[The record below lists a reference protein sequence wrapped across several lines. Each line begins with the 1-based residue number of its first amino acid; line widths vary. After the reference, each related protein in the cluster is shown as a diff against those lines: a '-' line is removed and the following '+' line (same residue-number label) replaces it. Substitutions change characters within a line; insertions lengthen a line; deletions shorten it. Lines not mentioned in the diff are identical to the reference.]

1 VVPGWPYVASV
12 VVTRGTRVVT
22 IRFPKIPIVVKSL
35 TMDNRRFFLWTALAA
50 ILIMMWTSWEQEYGP
65 KEPVKPI
72 AETQVDHTV
81 PTAPSI
87 PTAESDKAATVTPAQ
102 TAKEAKLKSGQKIR
116 VLTDLLEV
124 EIDTY
129 GGDIRSALLRTY
141 PVELHKL
148 DEPFQLLNDNSKTL
162 FIAQSG
168 LIGKGGVYPN
178 HKTLYRASQTRY
190 ELKQG
195 EKDLQVVLTW
205 RAPDGVTYDKI
216 FKFKRNSYVI
226 DVRYQ
231 VHNNTKKTWQGY
243 FYGQLQRIPPPEQ
256 TGLFRLPT
264 YSGGAIYTP
273 DEKYEKI
280 SYSDMEKHDLARKT
294 TGGWA
299 AILQHYFVVSWMDQP
314 KETGELY
321 TRHLSDSHYVI
332 GLKQTTPVTVNAG
345 QVGSAGMD
353 LYVGPKEHNR
363 LQTLVEGMNKTVD
376 FGKLTFIA
384 SPLFWLLRH
393 IEGIVGNWGW
403 SIILLTM
410 LLKLV
415 FYPLNNASYQSMA
428 KMRRLAPKQ
437 AALKERYKDDKQ
449 RYNQAIMEMYKT
461 EKLNPMAGCLPM
473 FIQIPVF
480 IALYWVLLESVE
492 MRQAPFILWIHDLSA
507 PDPYFVL
514 PILMGIS
521 MFATTWLTPST
532 DPTQRKIFMA
542 MPVVMTVFFLF
553 FPAGL
558 VLYWFVNNVLQFIQQ
573 LHITR
578 RIEAANK

>member
-1 VVPGWPYVASV
+1 VVPGWRYVVSV
-12 VVTRGTRVVT
+12 VVTRGTRAVT
-22 IRFPKIPIVVKSL
+22 IRFLKHPTDVKSL

-50 ILIMMWTSWEQEYGP
+50 ILIMLWTSWEQEYGP
-65 KEPVKPI
+65 KEPAQPI
-72 AETQVDHTV
+72 AETQVDHTL
-81 PTAPSI
+81 PTTPSV
-87 PTAESDKAATVTPAQ
+87 PTAESETPKAAPATPSVKAV
-102 TAKEAKLKSGQKIR
+102 KLKSGKKIR

-129 GGDIRSALLRTY
+129 GGDIRSARLRTY
-141 PVELHKL
+141 PVALHKT
-148 DEPFQLLNDNSKTL
+148 DEPFQLLNDDSKSL
-162 FIAQSG
+162 YVAQSG
-168 LIGKGGVYPN
+168 LIGKGSVYPN
-178 HKTLYRASQTRY
+178 HKTLYRAGNTRY

-195 EKDLQVVLTW
+195 ENDLQVVLTW
-205 RAPDGVTYDKI
+205 RAPNGVAYDKV
-216 FKFKRNSYVI
+216 FNFKRDSYVI
-226 DVRYQ
+226 DVSYR
-231 VHNNTKKTWQGY
+231 VHNNTKTTWQGY

-273 DEKYEKI
+273 DDKYEKI
-280 SYSDMEKHDLARKT
+280 SYSDMEKNNLARKT

-299 AILQHYFVVSWMDQP
+299 AILQHYFVVSWMDPPKQP
-314 KETGELY
+314 GELY
-321 TRHLSDSHYVI
+321 TRHLDDNHYVI
-332 GLKQTTPVTVNAG
+332 GLKQTTPVTVKAG
-345 QVGSAGMD
+345 QTGTAGME
-353 LYVGPKEHNR
+353 LFVGPKEHNR
-363 LQTLVEGMNKTVD
+363 LQHLVEGMNKTVD

-384 SPLFWLLRH
+384 SPLFWLLRN
-393 IEGIVGNWGW
+393 IEHLVGNWGW

-449 RYNQAIMEMYKT
+449 RYNQAIMEMYKA

>member
-1 VVPGWPYVASV
+1 
-12 VVTRGTRVVT
+12 
-22 IRFPKIPIVVKSL
+22 
-35 TMDNRRFFLWTALAA
+35 M
-50 ILIMMWTSWEQEYGP
+50 
-65 KEPVKPI
+65 
-72 AETQVDHTV
+72 
-81 PTAPSI
+81 
-87 PTAESDKAATVTPAQ
+87 
-102 TAKEAKLKSGQKIR
+102 
-116 VLTDLLEV
+116 
-124 EIDTY
+124 
-129 GGDIRSALLRTY
+129 
-141 PVELHKL
+141 
-148 DEPFQLLNDNSKTL
+148 
-162 FIAQSG
+162 
-168 LIGKGGVYPN
+168 
-178 HKTLYRASQTRY
+178 
-190 ELKQG
+190 
-195 EKDLQVVLTW
+195 
-205 RAPDGVTYDKI
+205 
-216 FKFKRNSYVI
+216 
-226 DVRYQ
+226 
-231 VHNNTKKTWQGY
+231 
-243 FYGQLQRIPPPEQ
+243 
-256 TGLFRLPT
+256 
-264 YSGGAIYTP
+264 
-273 DEKYEKI
+273 
-280 SYSDMEKHDLARKT
+280 
-294 TGGWA
+294 
-299 AILQHYFVVSWMDQP
+299 
-314 KETGELY
+314 
-321 TRHLSDSHYVI
+321 
-332 GLKQTTPVTVNAG
+332 
-345 QVGSAGMD
+345 
-353 LYVGPKEHNR
+353 
-363 LQTLVEGMNKTVD
+363 
-376 FGKLTFIA
+376 
-384 SPLFWLLRH
+384 RH

-449 RYNQAIMEMYKT
+449 RYNQAIMEMYKA

>member
-1 VVPGWPYVASV
+1 MDVVI
-12 VVTRGTRVVT
+12 RGTRVGT
-22 IRFPKIPIVVKSL
+22 IRFPKHPIVAKSL

-50 ILIMMWTSWEQEYGP
+50 ILIMLWTSWQQEYGP
-65 KEPVKPI
+65 KEPPKPI

-81 PTAPSI
+81 PTTPSV
-87 PTAESDKAATVTPAQ
+87 PTAETEKPATATIEAPS
-102 TAKEAKLKSGQKIR
+102 AKTVQLKSGKKIR

-129 GGDIRSALLRTY
+129 GGDIRSAKLRTY
-141 PVELHKL
+141 PVALHKT
-148 DEPFQLLNDNSKTL
+148 DEPFQLLNDDSKTL
-162 FIAQSG
+162 YVAQSG
-168 LIGKGGVYPN
+168 LIGKGGEYPN
-178 HKTLYRASQTRY
+178 HKTLYRASNTRY

-195 EKDLQVVLTW
+195 EKELQVVLTW
-205 RAPDGVTYDKI
+205 RAPNGVVYDKI
-216 FKFKRNSYVI
+216 FKFKRDSYVI
-226 DVRYQ
+226 DVSYQ
-231 VHNNTKKTWQGY
+231 VHNKTNKTWQGY

-273 DEKYEKI
+273 DDKYEKI
-280 SYSDMEKHDLARKT
+280 SYSDMEKNNLARKT

-299 AILQHYFVVSWMDQP
+299 AILQHYFVVSWMDPP
-314 KETGELY
+314 KQAGELY
-321 TRHLSDSHYVI
+321 TRHLDDNHYVI
-332 GLKQTTPVTVNAG
+332 GLKQTTPVTVQAG
-345 QVGSAGMD
+345 QTGTAGME
-353 LYVGPKEHNR
+353 LFVGPKEHNR

-384 SPLFWLLRH
+384 SPLFWLLRN
-393 IEGIVGNWGW
+393 IEHLVGNWGW

-449 RYNQAIMEMYKT
+449 RYNQAIMEMYKA

-514 PILMGIS
+514 PVLMGIS

>member
-1 VVPGWPYVASV
+1 
-12 VVTRGTRVVT
+12 
-22 IRFPKIPIVVKSL
+22 
-35 TMDNRRFFLWTALAA
+35 MDNRRFFLWTALAA
-50 ILIMMWTSWEQEYGP
+50 ILIMLWTSWEQEYGP
-65 KEPVKPI
+65 KEPAQPI
-72 AETQVDHTV
+72 AETQVDHTL
-81 PTAPSI
+81 PTTPSV
-87 PTAESDKAATVTPAQ
+87 PTAESETPKAAPATPSVKAV
-102 TAKEAKLKSGQKIR
+102 KLKSGKKIR

-129 GGDIRSALLRTY
+129 GGDIRSARLRTY
-141 PVELHKL
+141 PVALHKT
-148 DEPFQLLNDNSKTL
+148 DEPFQLLNDDSKSL
-162 FIAQSG
+162 YVAQSG
-168 LIGKGGVYPN
+168 LIGKGSVYPN
-178 HKTLYRASQTRY
+178 HKTLYRAGNTRY

-195 EKDLQVVLTW
+195 ENDLQVVLTW
-205 RAPDGVTYDKI
+205 RAPNGVAYDKV
-216 FKFKRNSYVI
+216 FNFKRDSYVI
-226 DVRYQ
+226 DVSYR
-231 VHNNTKKTWQGY
+231 VHNNTKTTWQGY

-273 DEKYEKI
+273 DDKYEKI
-280 SYSDMEKHDLARKT
+280 SYSDMEKNNLARKT

-299 AILQHYFVVSWMDQP
+299 AILQHYFVVSWMDPPKQP
-314 KETGELY
+314 GELY
-321 TRHLSDSHYVI
+321 TRHLDDNHYVI
-332 GLKQTTPVTVNAG
+332 GLKQTTPVTVKAG
-345 QVGSAGMD
+345 QTGTAGME
-353 LYVGPKEHNR
+353 LFVGPKEHNR
-363 LQTLVEGMNKTVD
+363 LQHLVEGMNKTVD

-384 SPLFWLLRH
+384 SPLFWLLRN
-393 IEGIVGNWGW
+393 IEHLVGNWGW

-449 RYNQAIMEMYKT
+449 RYNQAIMEMYKA